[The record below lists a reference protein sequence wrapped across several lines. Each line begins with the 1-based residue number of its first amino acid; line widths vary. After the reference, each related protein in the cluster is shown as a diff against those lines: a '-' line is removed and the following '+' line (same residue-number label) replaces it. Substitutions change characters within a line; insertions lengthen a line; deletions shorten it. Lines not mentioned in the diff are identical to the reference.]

1 VFLIPFLFISSS
13 VIWAINYSN
22 KSSQTTFIL
31 PNVYIDNIEVG
42 GLNKEGAKSLL
53 NKIYHKKTSFNILF
67 TLDNSKIATVSA
79 TDIKYKLPIEN
90 VVDQAFLVGRGI
102 NFMSRLYQNLALNF
116 GWERYNFVLSPEY
129 DKSFINTYLSELD
142 DSYKVLPQ
150 EARFEFNEANNK
162 VEAFQLNKNG
172 FELNTKKAL
181 LQIEK
186 EVGEIKQNYKDT
198 IKVNVEKKI
207 LYPKLKLN
215 EINSM
220 GIKEQIAEGN
230 SLFAGST
237 TERVHNIVTGASK
250 LNGIVIKPGETFSF
264 VEKIGDISRS
274 SGFMQAFVISN
285 GRTVLGDG
293 GGICQVSTTL
303 FRAAL
308 NSGLEIIERH
318 AHAYRV
324 GYYEQDSDPGLDA
337 TIYSPSV
344 DLKFKNNYN
353 NSILIQ
359 SFVDTNSA
367 KITFSIYGT
376 KDNRQVEISPVTVW
390 NVSPPPPAEYIDDFS
405 IVEGVVKQVDFA
417 NWGASSKFS
426 YKVSKDGTILQES
439 EFVSNFRPWKA
450 IYLVGK
456 KRD

>member
-1 VFLIPFLFISSS
+1 MFLLPFILIGICL
-13 VIWAINYSN
+13 VWAINYSN
-22 KSSQTTFIL
+22 RSSQSTLIL
-31 PNVYIDNIEVG
+31 PNIYIDNIDVG
-42 GLNKEGAKSLL
+42 NMNTKAANSLL
-53 NKIYHKKTSFNILF
+53 NKIYQKKTNFNILF
-67 TLDNSKIATVSA
+67 TLEQNQVATISA
-79 TDIKYKLPIEN
+79 SDISFKLPIEN
-90 VVDQAFLVGRGI
+90 VVDQAFLVGRGS
-102 NFMSRLYQNLALNF
+102 NFISRLYQNLALNF
-116 GWERYNFVLSPEY
+116 GWERYNFELSPEY
-129 DKSFINTYLSELD
+129 DQGFISTYITNLN

-172 FELNTKKAL
+172 YELNIGKAL

-186 EVGEIKQNYKDT
+186 EITEIKKSFKKT
-198 IKVNVEKKI
+198 IHVRLEKKI
-207 LYPKLKLN
+207 TRPELKLN
-215 EINSM
+215 EINNM
-220 GIKEQIAEGN
+220 GINEQIAEGN
-230 SLFAGST
+230 SLFAGSAA
-237 TERVHNIVTGASK
+237 ERVHNIVTGASK
-250 LNGIVIKPGETFSF
+250 LNGIIVKPGETFSF

-274 SGFMQAFVISN
+274 SGFMQAYVITN

-344 DLKFKNNYN
+344 DLKFKNNYE

-359 SFVDTNSA
+359 SIVDVTNSRL
-367 KITFSIYGT
+367 TFSIYGT
-376 KDNRQVEISPVTVW
+376 KDQRVVELSPVTVW
-390 NVSPPPPAEYIDDFS
+390 NVSPPPPDEYIDDFS
-405 IVEGVVKQVDFA
+405 LPDGVVKQVDFA

-426 YKVSKDGTILQES
+426 NKVSKNEQILQEK
-439 EFVSNFRPWKA
+439 EFISNFRPWKA

-456 KRD
+456 KKD